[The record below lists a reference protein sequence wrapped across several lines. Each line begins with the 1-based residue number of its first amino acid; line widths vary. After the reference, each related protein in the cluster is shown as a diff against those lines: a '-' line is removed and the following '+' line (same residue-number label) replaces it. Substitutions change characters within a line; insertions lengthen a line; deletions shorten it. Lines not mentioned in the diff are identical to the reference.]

1 MDDVPAA
8 TPLGEA
14 APDEAARAEA
24 ARGEAAPVRTGALGP
39 LVRDRL
45 VLLTTIA
52 AGGAVG
58 SLARWGL
65 GLALSPWTA
74 TTPAIPWGTFTAN
87 ITGCLLLGAL
97 TVVLAERHPTSRHQ
111 RPFLGVGVLGGYTTF
126 STLMLEARG
135 LLVSGRGGA
144 ALLYVAASVVVGLA
158 AVVTG
163 MQLARSLPS
172 SRAAGTS

>member
-8 TPLGEA
+8 TTPT
-14 APDEAARAEA
+14 
-24 ARGEAAPVRTGALGP
+24 VGP

-45 VLLTTIA
+45 ALLSTIA

-65 GLALSPWTA
+65 GQVLDPRRG
-74 TTPAIPWGTFTAN
+74 TTPAIPWATFTAN
-87 ITGCLLLGAL
+87 VTGCLLLGAL
-97 TVVLAERHPTSRHQ
+97 TVVLAERHPTSRHL

-144 ALLYVAASVVVGLA
+144 ALLYLVASIVVGLA

-172 SRAAGTS
+172 SRAAGAS

>member
-8 TPLGEA
+8 TTPA
-14 APDEAARAEA
+14 
-24 ARGEAAPVRTGALGP
+24 VGP

-45 VLLTTIA
+45 ALLSTIA

-65 GLALSPWTA
+65 GQALGPWLG
-74 TTPAIPWGTFTAN
+74 TTPAIPWATFTAN
-87 ITGCLLLGAL
+87 VTGCLLLGAL
-97 TVVLAERHPTSRHQ
+97 TVVLAERHPTSRRL

-126 STLMLEARG
+126 STLMLEARD
-135 LLVSGRGGA
+135 LFVSGRSGA
-144 ALLYVAASVVVGLA
+144 ALLYVAASVVLGLA

-163 MQLARSLPS
+163 MQLARVLPS

>member
-8 TPLGEA
+8 EPAGDA
-14 APDEAARAEA
+14 V
-24 ARGEAAPVRTGALGP
+24 PVGAGAVGP

-45 VLLTTIA
+45 AVLSTIA
-52 AGGAVG
+52 AGGAGG

-65 GLALSPWTA
+65 GLALGPSKGV
-74 TTPAIPWGTFTAN
+74 TPAFPWATFMAN
-87 ITGCLLLGAL
+87 ATGCLLLGML
-97 TVVLAERHPTSRHQ
+97 TVVLADRHPTSRYL

-126 STLMLEARG
+126 STLMLETRG

-144 ALLYVAASVVVGLA
+144 ALLYVTVSVVVGLA

-172 SRAAGTS
+172 SRAAEAS